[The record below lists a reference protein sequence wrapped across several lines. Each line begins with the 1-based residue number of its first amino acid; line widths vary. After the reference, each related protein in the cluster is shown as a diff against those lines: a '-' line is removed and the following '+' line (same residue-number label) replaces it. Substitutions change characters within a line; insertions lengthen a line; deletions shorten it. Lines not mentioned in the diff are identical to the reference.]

1 MSESK
6 QPADIG
12 LPFFE
17 TEKHALKLGVMGD
30 PDSIYGFAS
39 VGLNLLPAES
49 GAEGTKLLR
58 GVADDYA
65 VIFITEKLAAEM
77 DAELL
82 RYAERPTPA
91 LIPIPGVSGN
101 TGLGMK
107 NVSRSVEQAVGS
119 DILKDT

>member
-1 MSESK
+1 MSENA
-6 QPADIG
+6 QTPNV
-12 LPFFE
+12 PFFE
-17 TEKHALKLGVMGD
+17 AAQNALKLGVMGD
-30 PDSIYGFAS
+30 RDSIYGFAS
-39 VGLNLLPAES
+39 VGLNILPADN

-58 GVADDYA
+58 AVADDYA

-77 DAELL
+77 ESELR

-91 LIPIPGVSGN
+91 LIPIPGVTGN